1 MFSKVLIANRGAIAV
16 RIIRTLKKLNI
27 TSVAVYNEAD
37 KDSLHVMLADESYSL
52 GEGSVSQTYLDQDKI
67 IEIAKS
73 SKAQAIHPGY
83 GFLSENPDFVKRLE
97 SENIVFLGPT
107 SAQMISFGLK
117 HEARAIAQKAG
128 VPLPP
133 GTSLLESASEA
144 VKAANEMRPFRRTPH
159 TRRG

>member
-27 TSVAVYNEAD
+27 TSVSVYNEAD

-67 IEIAKS
+67 IEIAKA

-97 SENIVFLGPT
+97 SENIVFF
-107 SAQMISFGLK
+107 A
-117 HEARAIAQKAG
+117 
-128 VPLPP
+128 
-133 GTSLLESASEA
+133 
-144 VKAANEMRPFRRTPH
+144 
-159 TRRG
+159 